1 MRAENHYPMLD
12 ASREDIVSGSL
23 TRVLVVLAAPLVVQ
37 NFALVAQEVVDL
49 FWVGR
54 LGGTAVAGV
63 GLAAVLVGLLLVP
76 FMMLFTGTQV
86 VTSQRVGA
94 GDEAAA
100 RRVPFT
106 SATLAIPLAAV
117 VGVAVLLGAEPVV
130 DRFTDEAQVATYA
143 VAYLT
148 AYIPALFTTSL
159 SDTLEAGFTGWGQTR
174 IALYVNA
181 VAILVNVVVDPLLI
195 LGYGP
200 FPRLEVFGA
209 ALATGIGYGVGALV
223 ALAVVLRGREGF
235 RLTADA
241 VRPHLATAR
250 EVVTVGA
257 PIAGQNLGRQLARL
271 VVIAVVS
278 VAGGAAGL
286 AAYHVGSRVAT
297 VAFVPAQGL
306 AQAATSVVGQ
316 NLGAEHI
323 DRARRATWIGV
334 VMAAVGL
341 GVLGVVQW
349 LFPAF
354 IAHVF
359 VPGMAGTD
367 LTYTVAYLQILAYGY
382 WALGAIYTVEAG
394 FNGAGETRVSMVS
407 TLAQYW
413 AVRVPI
419 AVVVYVLTYDV
430 TAVFW
435 AVTLSNVAAAGWLLA
450 YFAYTSRR
458 GLFERAADLPESE
471 PESDG
476 ATEGAATG

>member
-1 MRAENHYPMLD
+1 MFD
-12 ASREDIVSGSL
+12 VSREDIVGGSL
-23 TRVLVVLAAPLVVQ
+23 LRVLVVLAVPLVVQ

-63 GLAAVLVGLLLVP
+63 GLAAVLVGLLMVP

-106 SATLAIPLAAV
+106 AAALAMPLAAG
-117 VGVAVLLGAEPVV
+117 VGVAVLVGVEPVV
-130 DRFTDEAQVATYA
+130 ALFTDEAQVATDA

-148 AYIPALFTTSL
+148 AYILALFTTSL

-174 IALYVNA
+174 VALYVNA

-209 ALATGIGYGVGALV
+209 ALATGIGYGVGALFAV
-223 ALAVVLRGREGF
+223 ALVARGRDGF
-235 RLTADA
+235 RLTRDA
-241 VRPHLATAR
+241 VRPHLGTAR
-250 EVVTVGA
+250 EVVAVGA
-257 PIAGQNLGRQLARL
+257 PIAGQNVGRQVARL
-271 VVIAVVS
+271 VVITVVS
-278 VAGGAAGL
+278 FAGGAAGL

-316 NLGAEHI
+316 NLGAERLE
-323 DRARRATWIGV
+323 RARWATWIGV
-334 VMAAVGL
+334 AIAAVGL
-341 GVLGVVQW
+341 GVFGVVQW
-349 LFPAF
+349 LFPET

-359 VPGMAGTD
+359 VPDMAGAD
-367 LTYTVAYLQILAYGY
+367 LAYTVAYLQILAYGY

-407 TLAQYW
+407 TLVQYW
-413 AVRVPI
+413 AVRVPV
-419 AVVVYVLTYDV
+419 AVVGVYVLTFDV
-430 TAVFW
+430 TVVFW

-458 GLFERAADLPESE
+458 GLFERAAEAEES
-471 PESDG
+471 G
-476 ATEGAATG
+476 AGKNTGAEEGVAAS